1 MPILTGWV
9 FDTPPKFSLRLATR
23 LPQQF
28 AIAAT
33 HQGEASFDKADRA
46 VTQVVVLPGPFGNA
60 FGSEQNLGDHAIV
73 VAIGSGIERAKRQR
87 QSLPALRRQ
96 LMECGACGA
105 AVERTPEAARGMRP
119 DIEVI
124 VEWQFGGVSP
134 VYHWR
139 LAQPEPMLD
148 PANAQ
153 QNMPAVRRLAEFARR
168 QISQTEHIPV
178 RRGCASNNRNNCR
191 QSFRGPEYCLILR
204 RPRRISSES
213 RGPISF

>member
-1 MPILTGWV
+1 L
-9 FDTPPKFSLRLATR
+9 
-23 LPQQF
+23 
-28 AIAAT
+28 
-33 HQGEASFDKADRA
+33 DKADRA
-46 VTQVVVLPGPFGNA
+46 VTQVVGFPGPFGNT
-60 FGSEQNLGDHAIV
+60 FGSEQNLGDHAIG
-73 VAIGSGIERAKRQR
+73 VAIGSRIERTQRQR
-87 QSLPALRRQ
+87 QSLPMLQREFV
-96 LMECGACGA
+96 ECGACGA
-105 AVERTPEAARGMRP
+105 AVERTAEAARGMRP
-119 DIEVI
+119 DIKGI
-124 VEWQFGGVSP
+124 VEWQFGGVKP

-168 QISQTEHIPV
+168 PINQTEQIPV

>member
-1 MPILTGWV
+1 MLRRSV
-9 FDTPPKFSLRLATR
+9 FGTPSNFSLLLATR

-33 HQGEASFDKADRA
+33 HQGEATLDKADRA
-46 VTQVVVLPGPFGNA
+46 VTQVVGFPGPFGNT
-60 FGSEQNLGDHAIV
+60 FGSEQNLGDHAIG
-73 VAIGSGIERAKRQR
+73 VAIGSRIERAKRQG

-96 LMECGACGA
+96 FVEGRARCA

-119 DIEVI
+119 NVEVI
-124 VEWQFGGVSP
+124 VKWQFGGVRP
-134 VYHWR
+134 TCHWR
-139 LAQPEPMLD
+139 FAQPEPMLD

-153 QNMPAVRRLAEFARR
+153 QNMPAVRRLTEFACR

-178 RRGCASNNRNNCR
+178 RHGCASNDRNNCR
-191 QSFRGPEYCLILR
+191 QGFRCPEYCLILR
-204 RPRRISSES
+204 RPRRVSGES